1 MSGKNIEINEN
12 IKYEDALKMLEQITE
27 KLEQGDNSL
36 EESLKLFEQG
46 TKLCDVCYKQL
57 ENARQ
62 KVTEITQK

>member
-1 MSGKNIEINEN
+1 MSGKNIEINKN

-62 KVTEITQK
+62 K

>member
-1 MSGKNIEINEN
+1 MSENIIEINEN
-12 IKYEDALKMLEQITE
+12 IKYEDALKLLEQITE
-27 KLEQGDNSL
+27 KLELGDNSL

-46 TKLCDVCYKQL
+46 TKLCDICYKQL

>member
-1 MSGKNIEINEN
+1 MNEN
-12 IKYEDALKMLEQITE
+12 IKYEDALKLLEQITE
-27 KLEQGDNSL
+27 KLELGDNSL

-46 TKLCDVCYKQL
+46 TKLCDICYKQL